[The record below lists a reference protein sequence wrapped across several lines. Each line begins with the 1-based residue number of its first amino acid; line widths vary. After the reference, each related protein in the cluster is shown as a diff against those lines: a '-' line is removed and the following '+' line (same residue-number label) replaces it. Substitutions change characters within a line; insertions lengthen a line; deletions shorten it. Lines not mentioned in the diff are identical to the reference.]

1 MSPNTAFTLN
11 SANPKFYEQKFLKKK
26 LPAIQTA
33 TTKPTKPGVSFKIGF
48 EPDSAMPDSALPKV
62 RGLHKIKSPLTALN
76 AREMQPLTDGGLH
89 NRLKNKVVFDIKKPQ
104 NDAATQDGRDG
115 LHRRCHDKDEPQQ
128 CLPRLIS
135 VLKRQL

>member
-76 AREMQPLTDGGLH
+76 AREMH

-104 NDAATQDGRDG
+104 NDAAT
-115 LHRRCHDKDEPQQ
+115 
-128 CLPRLIS
+128 
-135 VLKRQL
+135 

>member
-48 EPDSAMPDSALPKV
+48 EPDSAMPDSITTSRGMASQGMMGGAWVALYNCSEATAALVARNIERLMLGATCWKV
-62 RGLHKIKSPLTALN
+62 FQWLY
-76 AREMQPLTDGGLH
+76 
-89 NRLKNKVVFDIKKPQ
+89 F
-104 NDAATQDGRDG
+104 
-115 LHRRCHDKDEPQQ
+115 
-128 CLPRLIS
+128 
-135 VLKRQL
+135 